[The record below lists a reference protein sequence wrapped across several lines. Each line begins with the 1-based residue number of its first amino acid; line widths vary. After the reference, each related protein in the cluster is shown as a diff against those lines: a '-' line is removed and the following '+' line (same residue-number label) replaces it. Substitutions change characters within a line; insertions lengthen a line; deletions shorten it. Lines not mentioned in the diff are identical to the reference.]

1 MALGYRL
8 MDHLQI
14 NLTDESKAYGYTLSI
29 WGSGASLINAFGF
42 PAATEVMLYIL
53 GAVVGFGLLAVAVY
67 GAMFGSVSNLK
78 DEEMVVASMIH
89 LVAAL
94 GTVGM
99 SLVIVDQLPAQPAFF
114 LTGVN
119 ASVTYNLLLLA
130 ETVLF
135 GELAARPWNRATRHV

>member
-1 MALGYRL
+1 MDAGLRL
-8 MDHLQI
+8 RNQLQV

-42 PAATEVMLYIL
+42 PSGMEVMLYVL

-67 GAMFGSVSNLK
+67 GGMLGAVANLR
-78 DEEMVVASMIH
+78 DEEMVVASMVH
-89 LVAAL
+89 LLAAL
-94 GTVGM
+94 GTVGA
-99 SLVIVDQLPAQPAFF
+99 SVVIANTLSAVPAFF

-130 ETVLF
+130 EVALSR
-135 GELAARPWNRATRHV
+135 ELATRPWNRATRHL